1 MGMWKLQENPKKLLK
16 ELKRDKRIELSMLRS
31 LIFSPNK
38 DCMPVS
44 ALDLDSQE
52 EPTGTF

>member
-1 MGMWKLQENPKKLLK
+1 MGMWKLQENPKELLK

-38 DCMPVS
+38 DCMPAS